1 MWRCIWAGHC
11 LAPSV
16 GRCVRPGMVSP
27 TTMPGSIGVRCSPF
41 QFCASCPLLTLKI
54 KIPILMNCILD
65 FNLALEAMIGRV
77 EDSGIYVCHQCGKR
91 MLQKDKIKRHAE
103 VHLNLAL
110 PCNMCGKVL
119 KTRNALAQHYSGTHG
134 QTVSYTNVL

>member
-1 MWRCIWAGHC
+1 M
-11 LAPSV
+11 L
-16 GRCVRPGMVSP
+16 
-27 TTMPGSIGVRCSPF
+27 F
-41 QFCASCPLLTLKI
+41 LL
-54 KIPILMNCILD
+54 ILQIIIIQLLIDRVLD
-65 FNLALEAMIGRV
+65 FNMALEAMIGRV

-119 KTRNALAQHYSGTHG
+119 KTRNALAQHYSVTHG

>member
-1 MWRCIWAGHC
+1 MIWEI
-11 LAPSV
+11 
-16 GRCVRPGMVSP
+16 R
-27 TTMPGSIGVRCSPF
+27 I
-41 QFCASCPLLTLKI
+41 QLLI
-54 KIPILMNCILD
+54 DRILD
-65 FNLALEAMIGRV
+65 INLALEGMIGRV

-91 MLQKDKIKRHAE
+91 MIQKDKIKRHAE

-134 QTVSYTNVL
+134 QTVSYTNVM

>member
-1 MWRCIWAGHC
+1 MQNQEWS
-11 LAPSV
+11 LT
-16 GRCVRPGMVSP
+16 SP
-27 TTMPGSIGVRCSPF
+27 CQGSQESDVDFRAPF
-41 QFCASCPLLTLKI
+41 QLCAFKFQSHVLLILKI
-54 KIPILMNCILD
+54 KILIDRVLD

-77 EDSGIYVCHQCGKR
+77 EESGIYVCHQCGKR